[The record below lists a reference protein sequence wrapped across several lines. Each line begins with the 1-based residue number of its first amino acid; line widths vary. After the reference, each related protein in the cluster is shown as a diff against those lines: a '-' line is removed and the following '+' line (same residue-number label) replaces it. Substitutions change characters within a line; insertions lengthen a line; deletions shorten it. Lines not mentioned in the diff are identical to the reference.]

1 MIFLIF
7 QTYRSDIIFLK
18 CHVQGRSY
26 VYPKTHVRTYLDQNM
41 GRFYHNSDE
50 FLMLL
55 CPYMCVEPILIFD
68 RISDDFGISLS

>member
-26 VYPKTHVRTYLDQNM
+26 EYANTQVRTQLDQNM
-41 GRFYHNSDE
+41 GKFYRNSDG

-55 CPYMCVEPILIFD
+55 CRDMCVEPILIFD
-68 RISDDFGISLS
+68 RIRDDFVITL